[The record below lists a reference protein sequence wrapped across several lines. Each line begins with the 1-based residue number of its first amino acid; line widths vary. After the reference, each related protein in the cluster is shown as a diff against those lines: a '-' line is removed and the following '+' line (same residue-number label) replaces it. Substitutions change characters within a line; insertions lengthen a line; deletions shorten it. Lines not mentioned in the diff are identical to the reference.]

1 MKAQVQKGFTL
12 IELMIVVAIIGILAA
27 VAIPMYSDY
36 TQRAKAST
44 GLAAL
49 ANYKTTVAMCY
60 QTKGTLTGCDS
71 TVEAGAVPD
80 DTTTPG
86 IDESAGTLTPIPKA
100 VAAGDKVNGLVSA
113 SVTTGVITAT
123 LEAMS
128 ADADG
133 APSENITVTLTPT
146 PSAAGGVLIW
156 TILCSDYNAGTR
168 VDGCTGAIGGSA

>member
-60 QTKGTLTGCDS
+60 QTYGALTNCNATTGDTTVTNADGTSS
-71 TVEAGAVPD
+71 TVPG
-80 DTTTPG
+80 TP
-86 IDESAGTLTPIPKA
+86 TPIPPA
-100 VAAGDKVNGLVSA
+100 ITDADNVNGVTSA
-113 SVTTGVITAT
+113 DVQGGLITAT
-123 LEAMS
+123 LKAV
-128 ADADG
+128 DVDG
-133 APSENITVTLTPT
+133 NPIQVSIQPT
-146 PSAAGGVLIW
+146 ASTGGGVLTW
-156 TILCSDYNAGTR
+156 TIGCSDFSKGSR
-168 VDGCTGAIGGSA
+168 VDGCSAATQAPAA

>member
-60 QTKGTLTGCDS
+60 QTYGALDNCDAS
-71 TVEAGAVPD
+71 TPASADG
-80 DTTTPG
+80 TTP
-86 IDESAGTLTPIPKA
+86 AVVTPIPEA
-100 VAAGDKVNGLVSA
+100 IPATADGDPAPVNGLRQA
-113 SVTTGVITAT
+113 NVTGGSITAT
-123 LEAMS
+123 L
-128 ADADG
+128 DAVDTDG
-133 APSENITVTLTPT
+133 DYITITLTPQT
-146 PSAAGGVLIW
+146 AGGGNLKW
-156 TILCSDYNAGTR
+156 TISCSDFPETR
-168 VDGCTGAIGGSA
+168 VDGCSTDTAPAAGTPVEGGE

>member
-60 QTKGTLTGCDS
+60 QTKGTLTGCDAS
-71 TVEAGAVPD
+71 TDAVPES
-80 DTTTPG
+80 TTG
-86 IDESAGTLTPIPKA
+86 AGDGVAANITPIPKA
-100 VAAGDKVNGLVSA
+100 VTAADSVNGLIDA
-113 SVTTGVITAT
+113 DVTNGIISAT

-133 APSENITVTLTPT
+133 APSSNIEVTLTPE
-146 PSAAGGVLIW
+146 PSAAGGVLTW
-156 TILCSDYNAGTR
+156 TIRCSDHAAGSR
-168 VDGCTGAIGGSA
+168 VDGCTAPLS

>member
-60 QTKGTLTGCDS
+60 QTYGALTNCDATTGPVVDDAS
-71 TVEAGAVPD
+71 TPEDETAAGNP
-80 DTTTPG
+80 
-86 IDESAGTLTPIPKA
+86 TPIPPA
-100 VAAGDKVNGLVSA
+100 ITAADNVNGVTSA
-113 SVTTGVITAT
+113 DVQGGVISAT
-123 LEAMS
+123 LEAV
-128 ADADG
+128 DVDG
-133 APSENITVTLTPT
+133 TPINVTIKPT
-146 PSAAGGVLIW
+146 PSTGGGVLTW
-156 TILCSDYNAGTR
+156 TIGCSDYSKGSR
-168 VDGCTGAIGGSA
+168 VDGCSAEPEPAA

>member
-60 QTKGTLTGCDS
+60 QTYGALTNCNATIPDS
-71 TVEAGAVPD
+71 TAADGSTV
-80 DTTTPG
+80 
-86 IDESAGTLTPIPKA
+86 AGTPTPIPPA
-100 VAAGDKVNGLVSA
+100 ITSTDNVNG
-113 SVTTGVITAT
+113 VTEADVQGGLITAT
-123 LEAMS
+123 LEAV
-128 ADADG
+128 DVDG
-133 APSENITVTLTPT
+133 TPIEVTISPEASTG
-146 PSAAGGVLIW
+146 GGVLNW
-156 TILCSDYNAGTR
+156 TIGCSDFTKGSR
-168 VDGCTGAIGGSA
+168 VDGCSTTPKTTAEPDPAV

>member
-60 QTKGTLTGCDS
+60 QTYGALDNCDASTGP
-71 TVEAGAVPD
+71 VVD
-80 DTTTPG
+80 DPATTD
-86 IDESAGTLTPIPKA
+86 IDETAAGNPTPIP
-100 VAAGDKVNGLVSA
+100 AAITSADNVNGVSSA
-113 SVTTGVITAT
+113 DVQGGTISAT
-123 LEAMS
+123 LQAV
-128 ADADG
+128 DVDG
-133 APSENITVTLTPT
+133 TAINVEIVPRTSTN
-146 PSAAGGVLIW
+146 GGVLTW
-156 TILCSDYNAGTR
+156 TIRCSDFEKGTR
-168 VDGCTGAIGGSA
+168 VDGCSAITTG

>member
-60 QTKGTLTGCDS
+60 QTKGTLTGCDAS
-71 TVEAGAVPD
+71 TDAIP
-80 DTTTPG
+80 
-86 IDESAGTLTPIPKA
+86 ESAPGADDAVAANVTPIPKA
-100 VAAGDKVNGLVSA
+100 VTAVGVVNGLRAADVDD
-113 SVTTGVITAT
+113 GVISAT

-133 APSENITVTLTPT
+133 APSANIQVTLTPV
-146 PSAAGGVLIW
+146 PSAAGGVLTW
-156 TILCSDYNAGTR
+156 TIRCSDYAVGTR
-168 VDGCTGAIGGSA
+168 VDGCSEGIGG

>member
-60 QTKGTLTGCDS
+60 QTYGALTNCNATTGPVVDDPA
-71 TVEAGAVPD
+71 TPEDETAAGNP
-80 DTTTPG
+80 
-86 IDESAGTLTPIPKA
+86 TPIPPA
-100 VAAGDKVNGLVSA
+100 ITSADNVNG
-113 SVTTGVITAT
+113 VTVADVQGGLITAT
-123 LEAMS
+123 LEAV
-128 ADADG
+128 DVDG
-133 APSENITVTLTPT
+133 QPIQVTIKPEASTG
-146 PSAAGGVLIW
+146 GGVLNW
-156 TILCSDYNAGTR
+156 TIGCSDYTKGSR
-168 VDGCTGAIGGSA
+168 VDGCSSEPQAAG

>member
-60 QTKGTLTGCDS
+60 QTYGALTNCDA
-71 TVEAGAVPD
+71 TTGPVVDDPATPEDETAAGNP
-80 DTTTPG
+80 
-86 IDESAGTLTPIPKA
+86 TPIPPA
-100 VAAGDKVNGLVSA
+100 IAAGDADAKVNGLVSA
-113 SVTTGVITAT
+113 DVQAGVISAV
-123 LEAMS
+123 LEAK
-128 ADADG
+128 DVDG
-133 APSENITVTLTPT
+133 NNIAVTMTPE
-146 PSAAGGVLIW
+146 AAGGGNIRW
-156 TILCSDYNAGTR
+156 IIACSDQGIGTR
-168 VDGCTGAIGGSA
+168 VDGCTVGGVAVPTVN